1 MRSDLRPGTAPSDR
15 YPPAVGSS
23 AADGELREVVGVPLE
38 LLLQAPWTGAVPPG
52 EAARIRRPQ
61 RWHAGGPP
69 WPPGRRRTMR
79 PVAARRR
86 SGSAPLATV
95 AHRSVGRTA
104 GTCRSCPPPS
114 DATHPGRRSRRDGS
128 PPTAHRRD
136 LFLPGMST
144 RTVVSGR
151 RVFRRAA
158 WPDTSQTPGATDA
171 PLGPTP
177 TRPRPG
183 CTPPRYPTRAD
194 RPRCSR
200 VSFDGRGLPP
210 GFPTLSRPAT
220 AHDPPPQPVG
230 KARQRQACAV
240 TPADGMGHRRPTIT
254 GRGCRPSATER
265 HPYRAAG
272 RAHAN
277 CASIT
282 RPRQGSPDRSRRC
295 SRTTAPAVANS
306 RCRLACRGPVLP
318 SVGNLLR
325 PHLRADALCGIRMH
339 KDHGIRPRYR
349 RLGRGPPPSRGGHH
363 GATGT
368 SPPGL

>member
-1 MRSDLRPGTAPSDR
+1 
-15 YPPAVGSS
+15 
-23 AADGELREVVGVPLE
+23 
-38 LLLQAPWTGAVPPG
+38 
-52 EAARIRRPQ
+52 
-61 RWHAGGPP
+61 
-69 WPPGRRRTMR
+69 MR

-104 GTCRSCPPPS
+104 GTCRSYPPPS